1 VAVDPGRGSHTSTR
15 SDLFSNKKELTMP
28 RIIVVADTPHR
39 ARIDAPVL
47 MDEDVK
53 PAHLADEHAS
63 HQIVERVAWA
73 VLDAQEI
80 SSDTERIPNT

>member
-1 VAVDPGRGSHTSTR
+1 
-15 SDLFSNKKELTMP
+15 MP
-28 RIIVVADTPHR
+28 RIIVVADTPRR
-39 ARIDAPVL
+39 ASIDAPVL

-53 PAHLADEHAS
+53 PAHLADEYAS

-80 SSDTERIPNT
+80 SDTRTT